1 MWQEQT
7 RGLGL
12 LWYSIWHKTKTKEK
26 YQNQTT
32 KVMIH
37 KYILTLYTLT
47 LAKSTNNIYTKQS
60 TDPYLT
66 FWICKCA
73 EIVVWVK
80 EEWKRRK
87 LQCMRDPDKT
97 PAEYIWPRQKMRYD
111 IRDPDMIATWRVVH
125 HNLKIE
131 FLRLGFTFS
140 KPSLWNSISMWH
152 PRGSNNTNIELMRL
166 VYENRVYKTRFPRV
180 HQPRWKSKNTK
191 TEPQRL
197 GL

>member
-1 MWQEQT
+1 M
-7 RGLGL
+7 GL

-37 KYILTLYTLT
+37 KYILLLYTLT
-47 LAKSTNNIYTKQS
+47 LAKSTNTVYTKQS

-66 FWICKCA
+66 FWMCKCA
-73 EIVVWVK
+73 EIVVWVR

-87 LQCMRDPDKT
+87 LQCMRPRQN
-97 PAEYIWPRQKMRYD
+97 PCWIRMRPRQKMRSD

-140 KPSLWNSISMWH
+140 KPSL
-152 PRGSNNTNIELMRL
+152 
-166 VYENRVYKTRFPRV
+166 
-180 HQPRWKSKNTK
+180 
-191 TEPQRL
+191 
-197 GL
+197 